1 MKKLSLLLTVVALA
15 FSAQAGV
22 LRLHAGN
29 HHQIKKHQVANP
41 VITQSQAMELQ
52 AQQLNQPQRVIT
64 SMPEG
69 ELRTHDSPRAFLR
82 KKIGQPHQ
90 NRL

>member
-1 MKKLSLLLTVVALA
+1 MKKISLLLTVVALA

-22 LRLHAGN
+22 LRMHAGN

-52 AQQLNQPQRVIT
+52 AQQLV
-64 SMPEG
+64 
-69 ELRTHDSPRAFLR
+69 
-82 KKIGQPHQ
+82 
-90 NRL
+90 

>member
-1 MKKLSLLLTVVALA
+1 MALA

-69 ELRTHDSPRAFLR
+69 ELATYNRAGMSIFTGYFGVQSSQFATR
-82 KKIGQPHQ
+82 
-90 NRL
+90 

>member
-1 MKKLSLLLTVVALA
+1 VALA

-52 AQQLNQPQRVIT
+52 TQQFNQPQRVIT

-69 ELRTHDSPRAFLR
+69 ELRTHDCPRAFFA
-82 KKIGQPHQ
+82 
-90 NRL
+90 